1 MTINSQND
9 NLCLKPLTLLIL
21 ITCYWFYS
29 SISFGYFLSKIFY
42 NFFDI
47 IYSRNLSK
55 RIKIRKKF
63 HFKNVIKTIIDFCW
77 KLIKN
82 WFLRIF
88 QKSLF
93 LIRAFD
99 QSGIAILTFLKKFK
113 SLLKF
118 KYNFRLLKKLL
129 LIFWETFL
137 IFCSLINEITFLSN
151 LLY

>member
-1 MTINSQND
+1 MAREFQNK
-9 NLCLKPLTLLIL
+9 NFSLKFLIPLFLIV
-21 ITCYWFYS
+21 CYWFYMN
-29 SISFGYFLSKIFY
+29 ICFGYFLSKIFY

-47 IYSRNLSK
+47 IYSRGLSK

-99 QSGIAILTFLKKFK
+99 LSGIAILTFLKKFK

-129 LIFWETFL
+129 LIFWETSVTL
-137 IFCSLINEITFLSN
+137 N
-151 LLY
+151 